1 MPSKIKDEFED
12 YIKGSRV
19 PKLDSSVYDWWKT
32 QDQITSVRKM
42 AYDHLYELGD
52 KEVLSRYQIRHS
64 RDP

>member
-1 MPSKIKDEFED
+1 MPSKIKDKFED

-32 QDQITSVRKM
+32 QDHIPSVRKM
-42 AYDHLYELGD
+42 VYDHLYELGD
-52 KEVLSRYQIRHS
+52 REVLSRYQIRHS